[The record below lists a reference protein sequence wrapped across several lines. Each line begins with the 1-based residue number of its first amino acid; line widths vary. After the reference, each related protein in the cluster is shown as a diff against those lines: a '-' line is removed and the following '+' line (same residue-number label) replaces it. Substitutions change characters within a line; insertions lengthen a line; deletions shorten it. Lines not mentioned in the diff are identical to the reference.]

1 MLAVKRRI
9 LFLTVIPSPYQQQLF
24 ARLSETEAFDVRVLY
39 YAMGAGDRQ
48 WMPPPLA
55 QFETVMPGTKMRWL
69 GESAYFNPRVVRQIV
84 EADADL
90 IVVSDYSAP
99 TAQIAMRALA
109 LKGRAWVFWG
119 EMPGFSS
126 RGRIGTFLR
135 RKLQAPLAQ
144 ATAIAAIGGKAVAS
158 YEELFPGKPVFNIP
172 YFCDL
177 QPYQAARRRAP
188 TEKAGA
194 VSILFSGQ
202 LIERKGV
209 DVLIQ
214 AFSRVAQNDQNA
226 RLILLGGGPE
236 RRRFEGMVPGPLRDR
251 VDFLGHHEP
260 HQVPDIF
267 ATAQVFCLPSR
278 HDGWGVVINEAVGAG
293 LPVVVSDAV
302 GAGYDLVRN
311 GINGY
316 VTRAGD
322 VGELSD
328 ALGRLV
334 GDAQL
339 RARFAGASATVA
351 DRWGLDEGVSR
362 WLSATDSV
370 LSRRRAA

>member
-1 MLAVKRRI
+1 MPAVKRRI

-24 ARLSETEAFDVRVLY
+24 ARLAEADAFDVRVLY

-48 WMPPPLA
+48 WMAPPLA
-55 QFETVMPGTKMRWL
+55 PFETVMPGTKMGWL

-90 IVVSDYSAP
+90 FVVSDYSAP

-109 LKGRAWVFWG
+109 LKGKTWVFWG

-135 RKLQAPLAQ
+135 GQLQAPLAQ
-144 ATAIAAIGGKAVAS
+144 ATAIAAIGNKAVAS
-158 YEELFPGKPVFNIP
+158 YQELFPGKPVFNIP

-188 TEKAGA
+188 NEKTGA

-214 AFSRVAQNDQNA
+214 AFSRVAHNDQNA

-236 RRRFEGMVPGPLRDR
+236 RRRFESMVPGPLRDR
-251 VDFLGHHEP
+251 VDFLGHREP
-260 HQVPDIF
+260 PQVPAIF
-267 ATAQVFCLPSR
+267 AMAQVFCLPSR

-293 LPVVVSDAV
+293 LPVVTSDAV
-302 GAGYDLVRN
+302 GAGHDLVHT
-311 GINGY
+311 GVNGY
-316 VTRAGD
+316 ITRAGD
-322 VGELSD
+322 VGALAD

-334 GDAQL
+334 GDARL
-339 RARFAGASATVA
+339 RARFANASASMA
-351 DRWGLDEGVSR
+351 HRWGLDEGVAR

-370 LSRRRAA
+370 LSRPKAA